1 MKLTSQVGGYTI
13 TVEGTD
19 AEELFRNTAEM
30 QELLSFGS
38 KCGKTGNPDVIMR
51 VRKSGDYEF
60 FEYVCPEAGTTLQLG
75 RTKQGGFYPKRK
87 HKSGDGWLPNGG
99 WLTWQERKEINEGV
113 KSRDDDVEYD
123 PNF

>member
-1 MKLTSQVGGYTI
+1 MKLTSRVGGYTVE
-13 TVEGTD
+13 VEGND

-60 FEYVCPEAGTTLQLG
+60 LSMSVLKQALHYSLVGLSRVVSIPRGSISPVMAGYLMAAGLRG
-75 RTKQGGFYPKRK
+75 RNVRK
-87 HKSGDGWLPNGG
+87 
-99 WLTWQERKEINEGV
+99 LTRA
-113 KSRDDDVEYD
+113 
-123 PNF
+123 